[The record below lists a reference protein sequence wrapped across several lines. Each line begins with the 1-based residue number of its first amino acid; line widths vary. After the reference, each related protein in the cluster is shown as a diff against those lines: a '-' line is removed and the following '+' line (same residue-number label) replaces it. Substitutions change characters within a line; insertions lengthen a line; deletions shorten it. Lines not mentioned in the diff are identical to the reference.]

1 VEIVDVETPQHL
13 EHVRQPFSEYFRRL
27 DTADSMTKARGLYAS
42 LGLRES
48 APYYEAPP
56 HLLPILVFM
65 EMSLEA
71 QAVNPQS
78 DWQDGIGP

>member
-1 VEIVDVETPQHL
+1 MEIVDVETPQHL

-56 HLLPILVFM
+56 PIFSQSWSLLRGPSRRRRSILNPIGRM
-65 EMSLEA
+65 A
-71 QAVNPQS
+71 
-78 DWQDGIGP
+78 